1 MAKKR
6 QKDTEAKGVEP
17 EVETVSEP
25 EVDIA
30 SEAEVNTA
38 SEAEG
43 AAEETSVEED
53 AEEVIKSPE
62 ELMEEKV
69 KQAEAKAS
77 ENYDRLLRAT
87 AEFDN
92 YKKRSAR
99 EFQES
104 KKYANEAFIKQLL
117 PVIDNLERAMESTG
131 GSGDEAGQGV
141 IEGVKMTLTEIF
153 KVFDKFHLKPLE
165 SEGKPFDPNFHQAV
179 IQEETNVVPENT
191 VVKEMLKG
199 YLLHDRLIRPAM
211 VVVSKAAAESA
222 GENEKAEAE

>member
-1 MAKKR
+1 MAKNR
-6 QKDTEAKGVEP
+6 QNDTEAKGTTPGE
-17 EVETVSEP
+17 ETVSQTEEAVE
-25 EVDIA
+25 EVTGEA
-30 SEAEVNTA
+30 VAEEAEA
-38 SEAEG
+38 EAE
-43 AAEETSVEED
+43 E
-53 AEEVIKSPE
+53 AEEVAKSPE
-62 ELMEEKV
+62 ELMEEKI
-69 KQAEAKAS
+69 KAAETKAA
-77 ENYDRLLRAT
+77 ENYDRLLRST

-117 PVIDNLERAMESTG
+117 PVIDNLERAVESI
-131 GSGDEAGQGV
+131 GDEGDDSGQGV
-141 IEGVKMTLTEIF
+141 IEGVKMTLSEIF

-179 IQEETNVVPENT
+179 IQEETNAVPENT
-191 VVKEMLKG
+191 VVKEMQKG

-211 VVVSKAAAESA
+211 VVVSKAAALSA

>member
-1 MAKKR
+1 MANKR
-6 QKDTEAKGVEP
+6 QEDTEAKGVEP
-17 EVETVSEP
+17 EVETVSQ
-25 EVDIA
+25 
-30 SEAEVNTA
+30 
-38 SEAEG
+38 
-43 AAEETSVEED
+43 AEEAGEQVTVEACAEEAVVEE
-53 AEEVIKSPE
+53 VVKSPE

-69 KQAEAKAS
+69 KEAETKAS

-117 PVIDNLERAMESTG
+117 PVIDNLERAVESMG
-131 GSGDEAGQGV
+131 GEGEDSGQSV
-141 IEGVKMTLTEIF
+141 IEGVKMTLSEIF
-153 KVFDKFHLKPLE
+153 KVFDRFHLKPLE

-179 IQEETNVVPENT
+179 VQEETNVVPENT

-211 VVVSKAAAESA
+211 VVVSKAAAENA

>member
-1 MAKKR
+1 MTKKR
-6 QKDTEAKGVEP
+6 QNDTEAKGVEP
-17 EVETVSEP
+17 EVETATPVEETEEAGNVTVDAEASAETE
-25 EVDIA
+25 EV
-30 SEAEVNTA
+30 AEV
-38 SEAEG
+38 EA
-43 AAEETSVEED
+43 V
-53 AEEVIKSPE
+53 VKSPE

-69 KQAEAKAS
+69 KSAESKAA

-117 PVIDNLERAMESTG
+117 PVIDNLERAVESTG
-131 GSGDEAGQGV
+131 GEGADSAGGV
-141 IEGVKMTLTEIF
+141 IEGVKMTLSEIT
-153 KVFDKFHLKPLE
+153 KLFDKFHLKPLE

-179 IQEETNVVPENT
+179 IQEETNGVPENT

-211 VVVSKAAAESA
+211 VVVSKAAAEST
-222 GENEKAEAE
+222 GENEKAEAK

>member
-1 MAKKR
+1 MTKKR
-6 QKDTEAKGVEP
+6 QKDTEAKGEEP
-17 EVETVSEP
+17 EVETVSP
-25 EVDIA
+25 
-30 SEAEVNTA
+30 
-38 SEAEG
+38 
-43 AAEETSVEED
+43 AEEIVDEICEEEVVEE
-53 AEEVIKSPE
+53 VVKSPE

-69 KQAEAKAS
+69 KAAEDKAS

-104 KKYANEAFIKQLL
+104 KKYANAAFIKQLL
-117 PVIDNLERAMESTG
+117 PVIDNLERAVESTEG
-131 GSGDEAGQGV
+131 AGDDSGQGV
-141 IEGVKMTLTEIF
+141 IEGVKMTLSEIV
-153 KVFDKFHLKPLE
+153 KVLDKFNIKPLE

-179 IQEETNVVPENT
+179 IQEETNEVPENT

-211 VVVSKAAAESA
+211 VAVSKAAAEST

>member
-6 QKDTEAKGVEP
+6 QNDTEAKGVEP
-17 EVETVSEP
+17 GEENVSQAEAAGQQPAGEADAVEAEP
-25 EVDIA
+25 EPEPE
-30 SEAEVNTA
+30 SEEQVP
-38 SEAEG
+38 
-43 AAEETSVEED
+43 
-53 AEEVIKSPE
+53 KSPE
-62 ELMEEKV
+62 ELMAEKV
-69 KQAEAKAS
+69 KAAEAKAT
-77 ENYDRLLRAT
+77 ETYDRLLRST
-87 AEFDN
+87 AEFEN

-117 PVIDNLERAMESTG
+117 PVIDNLERALES
-131 GSGDEAGQGV
+131 SGEGADDSGQGV
-141 IEGVKMTLTEIF
+141 IEGVRMTLSEIF

-179 IQEETNVVPENT
+179 IQEETNAVPENT
-191 VVKEMLKG
+191 VVKEMQKG

-211 VVVSKAAAESA
+211 VVVSKAAAKSA

>member
-1 MAKKR
+1 MAKNR
-6 QKDTEAKGVEP
+6 QNDTEAKGTTPGE
-17 EVETVSEP
+17 ETVSQTEEAVE
-25 EVDIA
+25 EVTGEA
-30 SEAEVNTA
+30 VAEEAEA
-38 SEAEG
+38 EAEE
-43 AAEETSVEED
+43 AEDV
-53 AEEVIKSPE
+53 AKSPE
-62 ELMEEKV
+62 ELMEEKI
-69 KQAEAKAS
+69 KAAETKAA
-77 ENYDRLLRAT
+77 ENYDRLLRST

-117 PVIDNLERAMESTG
+117 PVIDNLERAVESI
-131 GSGDEAGQGV
+131 GDEGDDSGQGV
-141 IEGVKMTLTEIF
+141 IEGVKMTLSEIF

-179 IQEETNVVPENT
+179 IQEETNAVPENT
-191 VVKEMLKG
+191 VVKEMQKG

-211 VVVSKAAAESA
+211 VVVSKAAALSA

>member
-6 QKDTEAKGVEP
+6 QNDTEEKSVEP
-17 EVETVSEP
+17 GEETVIPTE
-25 EVDIA
+25 EVG
-30 SEAEVNTA
+30 ETVVEEV
-38 SEAEG
+38 EAEG
-43 AAEETSVEED
+43 VEAEPV
-53 AEEVIKSPE
+53 VKSPE
-62 ELMEEKV
+62 ELLEEKV
-69 KQAEAKAS
+69 KAAEAKAT
-77 ENYDRLLRAT
+77 ENYDRLLRST

-117 PVIDNLERAMESTG
+117 PVVDNLERAVESIDDG
-131 GSGDEAGQGV
+131 VDESRQSV
-141 IEGVKMTLTEIF
+141 IEGVKMTLSEIV

-179 IQEETNVVPENT
+179 IQEETNEVPENT
-191 VVKEMLKG
+191 VVKEMQKG

-211 VVVSKAAAESA
+211 VVVSKAAAENA

>member
-1 MAKKR
+1 LAKNR
-6 QKDTEAKGVEP
+6 QNDTEAKGATP
-17 EVETVSEP
+17 EEETVSQTE
-25 EVDIA
+25 EV
-30 SEAEVNTA
+30 
-38 SEAEG
+38 
-43 AAEETSVEED
+43 VEEATVEAV
-53 AEEVIKSPE
+53 AEEVDVEAEEAEEVAKSPE
-62 ELMEEKV
+62 ELMAEKI
-69 KQAEAKAS
+69 KAAETKAS
-77 ENYDRLLRAT
+77 ETYDRLLRST

-117 PVIDNLERAMESTG
+117 PVIDNLERAVESI
-131 GSGDEAGQGV
+131 GDGDDDSGQGV
-141 IEGVKMTLTEIF
+141 IEGVKMTLSEIF

-179 IQEETNVVPENT
+179 IQEETNAVPENT
-191 VVKEMLKG
+191 VVKEMQKG

-211 VVVSKAAAESA
+211 VVVSKTAAESA